1 MKAWSWKKSLEVGY
15 KKSGCGIV
23 TWNFIGVLVLSSS
36 GYAVFVLLDSV
47 VRLVV
52 S

>member
-1 MKAWSWKKSLEVGY
+1 LCRGSWD
-15 KKSGCGIV
+15 
-23 TWNFIGVLVLSSS
+23 FIGGLVLSSS